1 MADQQ
6 EAGKKVEVIAYNSS
20 VYYPTLQIFNVEGM

>member
-6 EAGKKVEVIAYNSS
+6 EAWKKVEVIAYNN
-20 VYYPTLQIFNVEGM
+20 YPTLQIFNVEGM